1 MNKHPL
7 GAHGFNIFAFAS
19 QSKHGHNGATK
30 SPRSNLKRRF
40 FGCGQCVYDGC
51 SGEVTDKSPGKRSQ
65 QSKFKCML
73 NTGRVQ
79 NLHIPWPGHR
89 LARRPHDFPFRRP
102 NCQRKILDVAADECP
117 TSGRILDSPTI
128 RTLAPSSKSSRTC
141 LACKGFTG
149 TTRRRCTRQHPGTKR
164 APRLADKNADKPV
177 TNSGFCSPVGLFRVS
192 LVRASRV
199 TPRKTFFHRLGNAVV
214 SWANRHIGVLC
225 CPSSPGSVWVICAS
239 PNPFVSQTFP

>member
-149 TTRRRCTRQHPGTKR
+149 TTRRRCTRQHPGTKS
-164 APRLADKNADKPV
+164 APRPADKNADKPV
-177 TNSGFCSPVGLFRVS
+177 TNSGFCPPSVYLGFPWFVLPGS
-192 LVRASRV
+192 LPGRHSSIVWGM
-199 TPRKTFFHRLGNAVV
+199 RL
-214 SWANRHIGVLC
+214 
-225 CPSSPGSVWVICAS
+225 SPGRIVTSASCAVR
-239 PNPFVSQTFP
+239 PRPAPCG